1 MSFDVVVPTVGRDSL
16 TRLLDALATGSM
28 PVPGRVLL
36 VDDRH
41 DRRRP
46 LLGAGAPPGI
56 QVDVLG
62 GRAAGPAAARNLGWR
77 EARAEWVAFL
87 DDDVVPGQRWV
98 ADLLADLDGLPREVA
113 ATQGRIVVP
122 MPAGRRPTDWER
134 NVRGLETARW
144 ATADMAYRRDVLVQV
159 GGFDERFPRA
169 YREDAD
175 LGLRVVAAGHRIVR
189 GRRTVTHPVRAAG
202 PLVSVRLQA
211 GNADDALMQALHGR
225 GWRERA
231 GVPRGRR
238 GRHLVVTALGLAA
251 LGAWLFVRRGGPQ
264 GGLALPP
271 VTTVGRAETPLR
283 SPTSSRGGP
292 VGRVGRRARVVSLVA
307 LGGAVGR
314 RGRLGRARLVGLLA
328 GAGWLG
334 GTAELALAR
343 IFPGPRTPSE
353 VATMAIT
360 SVLIPPAATWH
371 WLRGWLR
378 LPRLLAASFPAAT
391 AGPSSPVTAAP
402 TPTPY
407 PAWPPPRAVLFDRDG
422 TLVVDVPYNGDPGRV
437 VAMAGAREA
446 VGRLRGAGVATAV
459 VSNQSGVARG
469 LIRGEQVAA
478 VNRRV
483 EELVGPVGPWFVCP
497 HGPGDGCGCRKPAPG
512 LIEAAAGELGVDP
525 ADCVVVGDIGSDMEA
540 ARAAG
545 ARAVLVPTERTR
557 REEVEAAPAVAPDLI
572 AAVELLLGPAEGGG
586 RP

>member
-16 TRLLDALATGSM
+16 TRLLDALAAGST
-28 PVPGRVLL
+28 PVPGRVLV
-36 VDDRH
+36 VDDRR
-41 DRRRP
+41 DRGRP
-46 LLGAGAPPGI
+46 LLPAGVPPGAE
-56 QVDVLG
+56 VDVLA

-77 EARAEWVAFL
+77 QARAGWVAFL
-87 DDDVVPGQRWV
+87 DDDVVPGPTWV
-98 ADLLADLDGLPREVA
+98 ADLLADLGGLPPEVA

-122 MPAGRRPTDWER
+122 MPLGRRPTDWER

-144 ATADMAYRRDVLVQV
+144 ATADMAYRRDVLVEV

-189 GRRTVTHPVRAAG
+189 GRRTVTHPVRPAG

-211 GNADDALMQALHGR
+211 GNADDALMWALHGG

-238 GRHLVVTALGLAA
+238 LGHLVVTGLGLV
-251 LGAWLFVRRGGPQ
+251 GVGGW
-264 GGLALPP
+264 
-271 VTTVGRAETPLR
+271 
-283 SPTSSRGGP
+283 
-292 VGRVGRRARVVSLVA
+292 
-307 LGGAVGR
+307 
-314 RGRLGRARLVGLLA
+314 RLGRTARSAGLLA

-334 GTAELALAR
+334 GTAELMLAR
-343 IFPGPRTPSE
+343 ILPGPRTAAE
-353 VATMAIT
+353 VATMGLT
-360 SVLIPPAATWH
+360 SILLPPAATWH
-371 WLRGWLR
+371 WLKGWLR
-378 LPRLLAASFPAAT
+378 LPRLLADTGRAPH
-391 AGPSSPVTAAP
+391 PSPVPGAAP
-402 TPTPY
+402 SATLSI
-407 PAWPPPRAVLFDRDG
+407 PRAVLFDRDG

-446 VGRLRGAGVATAV
+446 VARLRAAGVATAV

-497 HGPGDGCGCRKPAPG
+497 HGPGDGCWCRKPAPG
-512 LIEAAAGELGVDP
+512 LIKAAAGELGVDP
-525 ADCVVVGDIGSDMEA
+525 SDCVVVGDIGADMEA

-545 ARAVLVPTERTR
+545 ARAVLVPTGRTR
-557 REEVEAAPAVAPDLI
+557 REEVEAAPLVAPDLI
-572 AAVELLLGPAEGGG
+572 AAVELLLGPAGGG